1 LEYCIFFFLNLEI
14 PGLAAFPLL
23 LLYSLQIIHEKKKL
37 IGSLLRLPHQREK
50 GCVLRELT
58 YVGLVAEIGILELKK
73 QLVRAPH
80 RQL

>member
-1 LEYCIFFFLNLEI
+1 MK
-14 PGLAAFPLL
+14 
-23 LLYSLQIIHEKKKL
+23 KKKL